1 MKISTLLFAAAG
13 LLFPAG
19 AFAQASYDF
28 EQGGLYYKIA
38 GEEVR
43 VVKPATDYVYTASVT
58 LPSKVTHEGTT
69 YTVDYSMSSSAF
81 SKSTIT
87 DFTLGEGWAGRENFF
102 RIALQQNEVLKRVT
116 LMAPGPQKVEEIG
129 SDVAVGQ
136 LACDASKHMADC
148 ALDFDGTDYYLRVKN
163 VNMFD
168 SEGTRLDPCLWG
180 YEGFTYPT
188 VSEAGGVKEYTFNL
202 GANLNEFYGKFG
214 GVLQLGG
221 YDLAMLYFKVDA
233 SYISLRLRI
242 GKYQTGKYYMSDGIR
257 YSEFDGELVVVP
269 LEDGVYGGDIVVPSG
284 VKLGERTL
292 PVTRIAAEAFR
303 QSEITSLTL
312 PATIKEIGYSAAY
325 RCEKLETVDLS
336 ACGNV
341 ETTGA
346 YCFSDC
352 MNLTTLKLPAK
363 VSAESA
369 ATNKWSGCFDGCTE
383 LERVSLPEGSC
394 FSGTFT
400 GCTKLVNFTLLE
412 NTDKV
417 AKFSLDPKF
426 FRNDG
431 TTRISVAPENEKVS
445 MTVDGEGRMVCAV
458 NKADLYE
465 ESWNG
470 PKFNGTLFFA
480 GVAPGYF
487 GEGVNSLFSVS
498 VPEEGTSGVES
509 AVVADRNA
517 PVEYFNL
524 QGVRVEEPSAG
535 LYIRRQ
541 GPKVEKVLLR

>member
-43 VVKPATDYVYTASVT
+43 VVKPATDYVYTGSVT
-58 LPSKVTHEGTT
+58 LPSKVTHEGTS

-81 SKSTIT
+81 RNSTIT
-87 DFTLGEGWAGRENFF
+87 EFTLGEGWAGMEHFF
-102 RIALQQNEVLKRVT
+102 RIAFPQNEVLKRVT

-168 SEGTRLDPCLWG
+168 SEGTRLEPCLWG

-202 GANLNEFYGKFG
+202 GADLNEFYGKFG

-233 SYISLRLRI
+233 SYISLRLQI

-269 LEDGVYGGDIVVPSG
+269 LEEGGYSGDIVVPSS

-292 PVTRIAAEAFR
+292 PVTRIAPNALCR
-303 QSEITSLTL
+303 SDITSLTL
-312 PATIKEIGYSAAY
+312 PATIKEIGYTAVSY
-325 RCEKLETVDLS
+325 CDKLEMVDLS
-336 ACGNV
+336 ACESLEVSGP
-341 ETTGA
+341 
-346 YCFSDC
+346 YSFSDC
-352 MNLTTLKLPAK
+352 VNLTTVKMPSRGLASNVWFYTFEGCVGL
-363 VSAESA
+363 ESA
-369 ATNKWSGCFDGCTE
+369 N
-383 LERVSLPEGSC
+383 LPQGSC
-394 FSGTFT
+394 FNGTFT
-400 GCTKLVNFTLLE
+400 GCTKLLKFNVLS
-412 NTDKV
+412 NTDKT
-417 AKFSLDPKF
+417 AKFTVDPRLY
-426 FRNDG
+426 RNDG
-431 TTRISVAPENEKVS
+431 SFIEVAPESDKVGFGGVS
-445 MTVDGEGRMVCAV
+445 SEGQLIYSV

-465 ESWNG
+465 ETPAGPRYNG
-470 PKFNGTLFFA
+470 SLSFKNITPN
-480 GVAPGYF
+480 YF
-487 GEGVNSLFSVS
+487 GEGVNTLFSVS

-541 GPKVEKVLLR
+541 GPKAEKVLLR